1 MPRLRAAALW
11 ALLTVGAFAPAVGAQ
26 TATPAVLE
34 DHSERVVRATVI
46 VTVGEQVRARGVVL
60 ADDGRVVTALAPL
73 GTDRNVTLRFPN
85 GRTQAAFVVG
95 TDANWGIAVLQPR
108 GGSWRDG
115 LPLATAARGNT
126 PVRWVAGDDP
136 RSTGGLLRR
145 RRTYVGPGG
154 ELLRDAW
161 ELDPPPSDASIGS
174 GIANAAGQ
182 FVALVV
188 APDPRVPS
196 GGAPALFGVPA
207 AVIQSVV
214 QTAGNTA
221 RPWLGLVARN
231 PRREDTAALALNGLR
246 VTEVT
251 PGGPAAHAGVH
262 AGRPGDTIVAS
273 GDREIHT
280 VEDLGAVLEPLH
292 PGDTLSLRVVR
303 GGNPIEVRIELAA
316 FPPMAP

>member
-1 MPRLRAAALW
+1 MMPRRAAALCT
-11 ALLTVGAFAPAVGAQ
+11 LLTVCALAPRVGAQ
-26 TATPAVLE
+26 TVLE
-34 DHSERVVRATVI
+34 DHSERVVRATV
-46 VTVGEQVRARGVVL
+46 TVSVGGQVRSRGVVL
-60 ADDGRVVTALAPL
+60 ADDGRAVTALAPL
-73 GTDRNVTLRFPN
+73 GTERNVTLRYAN
-85 GRTQAAFVVG
+85 GRTQPAFVVG
-95 TDANWGIAVLQPR
+95 TDPNWGIALLQPR
-108 GGSWRDG
+108 GGAWRDG

-145 RRTYVGPGG
+145 RRTYVGSGSD
-154 ELLRDAW
+154 LLRDAW
-161 ELDPPPSDASIGS
+161 ELDPAPSDASVGS

-182 FVALVV
+182 FVALIV
-188 APDPRVPS
+188 APDPSVPA

-207 AVIQSVV
+207 SVIEAVV
-214 QTAGNTA
+214 QAAGNTA

-231 PRREDTAALALNGLR
+231 PRREDTVALALNGLR

-251 PGGPAAHAGVH
+251 PGGPADHAGVR

-292 PGDTLSLRVVR
+292 PGDTVSLRVMR
-303 GGNPIEVRIELAA
+303 GGNPVEVRLELAA